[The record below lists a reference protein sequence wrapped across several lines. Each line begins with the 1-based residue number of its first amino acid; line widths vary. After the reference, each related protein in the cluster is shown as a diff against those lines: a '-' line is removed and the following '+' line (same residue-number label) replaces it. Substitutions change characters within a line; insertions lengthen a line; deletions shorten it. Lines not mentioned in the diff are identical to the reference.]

1 MENRRPIRPLIL
13 LGLIV
18 LGMIWGGLN
27 LHRQASL
34 IPSKT
39 ANSGELKPLPTSGV
53 NEYNCAQEQIATFE
67 DFSRWAEQ
75 FAGASTDD
83 RPALFAAG
91 MKLTLQR
98 RALMENLIQSDPKV
112 ALDKAVK
119 LHVWQSLPPEI
130 RREVEEPFSALAD
143 YKVYPVCTVG
153 TPDRIRSIVSDA
165 TRLTEIDGQAALD
178 TYVYGRRMGMQ
189 TKEISPVQGIRL
201 GNKAALRE
209 GVFHELSAAE
219 ADIAAT
225 LYPLANPQANR
236 DFATGGLL
244 SDSPVTTLAGGKIF
258 IFADR
263 AGFEDFEN
271 AIAKLDESP
280 GPRSGASVLFLPLP
294 AGELGGFDL
303 ESAVIQNNLA
313 ASAWTE
319 TKKKVLMIRCDFS
332 DKTNASFPVV
342 DMGSYGTLL
351 NTTVSNHIR
360 DFSYGKTWIEATV
373 SNSVIRLPQTAAYY
387 ATDVGGGTTRNSDLL
402 NHAKAAYLAA
412 NPSFVASNYDII
424 GVWFVT
430 IGMTQG
436 GVPYAGLAGGG
447 DLWIQGSSNADIHVH
462 ELGHNYGIGHSSF
475 WTPSVGSL
483 NPVDPAGANDE
494 YGDGFDVMGKG
505 PLPQGAFH
513 SEAKQRLNW
522 LAAGEWT
529 DATASGNGTYRI
541 HRIDHPNTGGA
552 RGLRATKGAGEYY
565 WLSYR
570 RLFSNSWLKAGA
582 NIVWQ
587 RNSRN
592 RSWLI
597 DTTPGSVPGVSDRN
611 DGALTIGRTYS
622 DGNLHITPLARG
634 GISPNE
640 YLDIKVNTGPF
651 PGNLAPVVVLAGPS
665 TISARQTCFLTAQAT
680 DANGDSLAYSW
691 DFGQGFTFDNHPSAA
706 FAWNSGG
713 TFTVKV
719 TVSDMKGFTAQAT
732 KTVTVTDP
740 ITTWTARANSSAGDF
755 NALVASP
762 SKVLAVGEDY
772 NSFKGPVA
780 TSPDGITWTA
790 TQLSQNQQAHGGVWD
805 GSQFLL
811 AGQDYDFAGTPGWR
825 GCVFT
830 SPTANAGTWTRRI
843 YSGSGL
849 RGIAFGSG
857 IYVAVGENGSIWRSS
872 NSTNWTPVVSRTTIT
887 LASVGYGNGTFI
899 IVGYASAGS
908 GDSLVLT
915 STDGLT
921 WTDTTAG
928 AGVDSWQDL
937 RYIRWTSDR
946 FVASGWYGKLRHSTN
961 LGVSF
966 STTRTTTEDTPAL
979 AYGSG
984 VWFAA
989 GLDKDNVNADIDLV
1003 STDGSD
1009 WTTLTTPSLDNRNS
1023 AIFFNNTFITAGVN
1037 HSIRQSGTISPSA
1050 NGYYAWRENN
1060 FPDHDPLSTPLADR
1074 DGDGISNLIEYALG
1088 SSPLSGSANNG
1099 PSALPQALIAS
1110 PEALLNGRLTLQVEL
1125 PDPAAS
1131 DLIHV
1136 VEAASSLTG
1145 TWTPLATKVGT
1156 GTWIWNP
1163 GGTSRIVL
1171 GTPASGRIIVKIGD
1185 SVAISAGTRR
1195 FLRLKTY
1202 PNQ

>member
-1 MENRRPIRPLIL
+1 MIL
-13 LGLIV
+13 
-18 LGMIWGGLN
+18 GGWY
-27 LHRQASL
+27 LHRRASL
-34 IPSKT
+34 IPSEITQAQVAPPRTHRK
-39 ANSGELKPLPTSGV
+39 SEIVS
-53 NEYNCAQEQIATFE
+53 AQEQIAIFE
-67 DFSRWAEQ
+67 DFSRWTEQ
-75 FAGASTDD
+75 FVSASTDD
-83 RPALFAAG
+83 RPAIVAAG
-91 MKLTLQR
+91 IKLTLQR
-98 RALMENLIQSDPKV
+98 RALMEDLIQSDPKQ
-112 ALDKAVK
+112 ALEKAVK

-153 TPDRIRSIVSDA
+153 TPNRARQPISDA
-165 TRLTEIDGQAALD
+165 TRLTAIADHAVLD
-178 TYVYGRRMGMQ
+178 TYVFGRRMGMQ
-189 TKEISPVQGIRL
+189 TKDDSPVQGIRL
-201 GNKAALRE
+201 GSKAALRE

-219 ADIAAT
+219 ADVVAT
-225 LYPLANPQANR
+225 LYPLANSRADR

-244 SDSPVTTLAGGKIF
+244 SDSPVTALAGGRIF

-263 AGFEDFEN
+263 AGFENFEN
-271 AIAKLDESP
+271 MIAKLDESP
-280 GPRSGASVLFLPLP
+280 GPHSGASVLFLPFP
-294 AGELGGFDL
+294 AGEFGGFDF
-303 ESAVIQNNLA
+303 ESAVIQSNLA

-319 TKKKVLMIRCDFS
+319 TKKKLLMIRCDFS
-332 DKTNASFPVV
+332 DKPSSSNPVV
-342 DMGSYGTLL
+342 DSGSYGTLL

-387 ATDVGGGTTRNSDLL
+387 ATNVGGGTTRNNDLL
-402 NHAKAAYLAA
+402 SQAKTAYLAA

-424 GVWFVT
+424 GVWFVE

-436 GVPYAGLAGGG
+436 GFAYGGLAGGG
-447 DLWIQGSSNADIHVH
+447 DLWIQGNSSVDLHVH

-475 WTPSVGSL
+475 WKPSVSSL
-483 NPVDPAGANDE
+483 NPVDLAGTNDE
-494 YGDGFDVMGKG
+494 YGDDFDVMGSG
-505 PLPQGAFH
+505 PAPEGVFH
-513 SEAKQRLNW
+513 SEAKKRLNW

-529 DATASGNGTYRI
+529 DATAGGNGTYRL
-541 HRIDHPNTGGA
+541 HRIDHPNTGGV

-587 RNSRN
+587 RNGLN

-597 DTTPGSVPGVSDRN
+597 DTTPGSVPGASDRD

-622 DGNLHITPLARG
+622 DGNLHITALARG
-634 GISPNE
+634 GEVPNE

-651 PGNLAPVVVLAGPS
+651 PGNVAPTVLLTGPS
-665 TISARQTCFLTAQAT
+665 TISARQTCFLSAQAT
-680 DANGDSLAYSW
+680 DANGDELAYSW
-691 DFGQGFTFDNHPSAA
+691 DFGQGFTFDNHSTAA

-713 TFTVKV
+713 TYTVKV
-719 TVSDMKGFTAQAT
+719 TVSDMKGNIAQAT
-732 KTVTVTDP
+732 KIITVTDA
-740 ITTWTARANSSAGDF
+740 ITTWTARENSSTGDF

-772 NSFKGPVA
+772 YVSARGPIA
-780 TSPDGITWTA
+780 TSLDGLTWTA
-790 TQLSQNQQAHGGVWD
+790 TQLGVNQHTNGGVWD
-805 GSQFLL
+805 GSQFLI
-811 AGQDYDFAGTPGWR
+811 AGQDYDFTGTPGWR

-843 YSGSGL
+843 YSGSTL
-849 RGIAFGSG
+849 KGIAFGNA
-857 IYVAVGENGSIWRSS
+857 IYVAVGENGCIWRSI
-872 NSTNWTPVVSRTTIT
+872 NSTTWTQITSGTTRT
-887 LASVGYGNGTFI
+887 LANVTYGNGTFV

-921 WTDTTAG
+921 WTNTSAG
-928 AGVDSWQDL
+928 TGLDSWQDF
-937 RYIRWTSDR
+937 RSITWANDR
-946 FVASGWYGKLRHSTN
+946 FLASGWYGKLRHSTN

-966 STTRTTTEDTPAL
+966 STTRSTTEDTPAL

-989 GLDKDNVNADIDLV
+989 GRDRNNVDPLVDIDIDLV
-1003 STDGSD
+1003 SSDGAN
-1009 WTTLTTPSLDNRNS
+1009 WTPLTTPSLDDRTA
-1023 AIFFNNTFITAGVN
+1023 AIFFNNTFITAGKN

-1050 NGYYAWRENN
+1050 NGYYTWRENN
-1060 FPDHDPLSTPLADR
+1060 FPDHDPLSTPQADR

-1099 PSALPQALIAS
+1099 PAALPQALTAA
-1110 PEALLNGRLTLQVEL
+1110 PEALLNGRLALQVNL
-1125 PDPAAS
+1125 PNPAAS

-1136 VEAASSLTG
+1136 VEAASSPAG

-1156 GTWIWNP
+1156 GAWTWNP
-1163 GGTSRIVL
+1163 GGTSRIIL
-1171 GTPASGRIIVKIGD
+1171 GTPASGRIVVKVGD
-1185 SVAISAGTRR
+1185 SVAISAGSRR